1 MGNSRSREKKG
12 SREKKQA
19 SDENNEEEVELILLR
34 KTIQR
39 NPESF
44 VLNNLML
51 CVQFFENYE

>member
-12 SREKKQA
+12 LRDKKQA

-34 KTIQR
+34 KMIQR

-51 CVQFFENYE
+51 CVQLFENYE